1 MVHVAWNQNKLA
13 CVFMV
18 MKKHLTKC
26 YNVDY
31 LCVFHSD
38 RTSYLAEWP
47 FSEHVVL
54 QDYIDDIN
62 AFIYHF
68 IYHFYYMLLGID
80 KVSYNPI

>member
-1 MVHVAWNQNKLA
+1 MVHVAWSQNKLA

-47 FSEHVVL
+47 ISEHVVL
-54 QDYIDDIN
+54 
-62 AFIYHF
+62 
-68 IYHFYYMLLGID
+68 
-80 KVSYNPI
+80 